1 MAEVVCSHVE
11 LDVLGEALRLDVR
24 RFPFTIGYHG
34 SSRAERVRLV
44 ERVRHDL
51 TDRGLVRGDDL
62 VPGFAEALRVFARG
76 AVSIALV
83 GTAGH
88 VRPVGLAVVDD
99 RAGVVVVQQE
109 EAVTFRSDR
118 PEAVVRALVGL
129 LPAMRPGPGT
139 SVSVTG
145 APAATGWRRAEEDFS
160 EFTFTGQARAAAARS
175 SAAQRAAAEEVMR
188 RPRLGAGY
196 FTVAGRGRGG
206 REVEL
211 GTVGYLDTD
220 AGRYAVLPE
229 TGADG
234 SPTVTYTPADQAAL
248 DRHLDRVLA
257 GAGEAGGGITRS
269 WRD

>member
-24 RFPFTIGYHG
+24 RFPLTIGYHG

-76 AVSIALV
+76 TVSIALV

-88 VRPVGLAVVDD
+88 VRSVGLAVVDD
-99 RAGVVVVQQE
+99 RAGVVVVQQQE

-145 APAATGWRRAEEDFS
+145 TPAATGRRRAEEDFS
-160 EFTFTGQARAAAARS
+160 EFTFTDRVRAAAVRS
-175 SAAQRAAAEEVMR
+175 SAAQRAVAEEVVR

-196 FTVAGRGRGG
+196 FAVAGRGRDG

-220 AGRYAVLPE
+220 AGRYAVLSE
-229 TGADG
+229 TGVDG

-248 DRHLDRVLA
+248 DRHLNRVLA
-257 GAGEAGGGITRS
+257 GAGEAGGGITRT
-269 WRD
+269 